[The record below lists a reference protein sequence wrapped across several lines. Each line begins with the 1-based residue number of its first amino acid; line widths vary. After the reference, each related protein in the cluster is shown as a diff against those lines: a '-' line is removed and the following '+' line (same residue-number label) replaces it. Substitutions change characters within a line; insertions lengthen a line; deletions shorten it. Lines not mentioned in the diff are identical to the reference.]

1 MTAVWYRD
9 IQPLQEPFDVGTLD
23 DAGRVVCTF
32 NVLVTKRGSADTVG
46 EIVGVLQTAGVGLLH
61 REIFAPGIPV
71 PCGDGPYLVLRP
83 TGGSSPLG
91 THNDGVG
98 AYRRPSLQ
106 VTALAKSWAAAES
119 LAQAAYTA
127 LIAVRNREVTA

>member
-1 MTAVWYRD
+1 VSAVWYRD
-9 IQPLQEPFDVGTLD
+9 IQPLQEPFDEGALD

-32 NVLVTKRGSADTVG
+32 NVLVTKRGSADVIG
-46 EIVGVLQTAGVGLLH
+46 EIVSVLQTAGVGLLY
-61 REIFAPGIPV
+61 RELFTPGTPV
-71 PCGDGPYLVLRP
+71 PCGDGPYLVLRL
-83 TGGSSPLG
+83 TGGSGPLG

-98 AYRRPSLQ
+98 AYRRPSLK
-106 VTALAKSWAAAES
+106 VTALAKTWAAAET